1 MLPQLPGIL
10 VPFLISFFQMITA
23 ALAIGIIPA
32 LWSIAS
38 RKHWMMFTRWS
49 IFFIIILAAAAYGL
63 PKAMH
68 AWRTWVTEPAFKK
81 GGMYFA
87 YFVGLL
93 LAFFIIPEPKRI
105 ARERMRHERR
115 RLPRRGYHVD

>member
-10 VPFLISFFQMITA
+10 VPFLIAFFQVITA
-23 ALAIGIIPA
+23 ALAIGLIPA
-32 LWSIAS
+32 LWNIGS

-49 IFFIIILAAAAYGL
+49 IFFIIFVAAAFGL
-63 PKAMH
+63 HTAMTS
-68 AWRTWVTEPAFKK
+68 WRTWVTEPAFKK
-81 GGMYFA
+81 SGMYFA